1 MTPVQNTRY
10 APHTV
15 AVASLGQVGLVAS
28 ARPDTFP
35 GLVALAEH
43 RPMSVVAAVV
53 AVAGLAFLVSR
64 LSARPALLIR
74 QGVLGLIAA
83 SLVVIAF
90 DFLNFVNADQ
100 PPWSVVLYG
109 VTGLVLIGGL
119 ASLIVKLRNRIN

>member
-43 RPMSVVAAVV
+43 RPMSVVVAVV

-83 SLVVIAF
+83 SLLVIAA
-90 DFLNFVNADQ
+90 DFLNVLNADQ

-119 ASLIVKLRNRIN
+119 ASLIVKLRNRPE

>member
-43 RPMSVVAAVV
+43 QPLSVIAAVAAV
-53 AVAGLAFLVSR
+53 AGVAFLVGR
-64 LSARPALLIR
+64 FPAGPALLIR
-74 QGVLGLIAA
+74 RSVLALIAA
-83 SLVVIAF
+83 SLLVIAA

-109 VTGLVLIGGL
+109 VTGFILVGGL
-119 ASLIVKLRNRIN
+119 ASLMVELRNRFN